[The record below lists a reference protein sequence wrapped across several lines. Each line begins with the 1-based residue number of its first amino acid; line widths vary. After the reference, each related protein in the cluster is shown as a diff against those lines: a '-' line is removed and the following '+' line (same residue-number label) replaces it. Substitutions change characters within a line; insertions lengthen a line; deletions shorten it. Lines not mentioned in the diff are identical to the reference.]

1 MKLSTQY
8 KIYATITL
16 SVSCLVAFA
25 QGKEV
30 ASIQIDT
37 LTKIIGG
44 LFTVGGLFMGLM
56 QLKMANKIAE
66 VEAKFNI
73 SISKVKEEFA
83 LLLEK
88 ETDKLE
94 TKIQLSGKEIEA
106 RMATRHDID
115 NMKSVMKLQHELT
128 TEQMKSL
135 KEQLLTAARIYKKDN
150 E

>member
-44 LFTVGGLFMGLM
+44 LFNFNSSMVR
-56 QLKMANKIAE
+56 LKVHYN
-66 VEAKFNI
+66 
-73 SISKVKEEFA
+73 
-83 LLLEK
+83 
-88 ETDKLE
+88 
-94 TKIQLSGKEIEA
+94 
-106 RMATRHDID
+106 RM
-115 NMKSVMKLQHELT
+115 E
-128 TEQMKSL
+128 
-135 KEQLLTAARIYKKDN
+135 
-150 E
+150 